1 MKRFVTRKQSSPV
14 KNFLFSLGLFLL
26 ILLLFL
32 WGVSSMSKLSAKE
45 EENTLRQALVESAV
59 HCYALHGYYPE
70 SLEDLVR
77 DYGITY
83 DNRRFLVDYQTQGE
97 NLMPEI
103 TVIRKG
109 E

>member
-14 KNFLFSLGLFLL
+14 KNFLLSLGLFLL

-32 WGVSSMSKLSAKE
+32 WGVSSMSNLSDKE
-45 EENTLRQALVESAV
+45 EENTLQQALVESAV